1 MKIRCHPTAV
11 ILCILTLC
19 TPCGTL
25 FAQAAASTV
34 VQSQADEAPASQPEP
49 VTLVKGPYLQAMR
62 TDGLVLCLEPSQ
74 NVAGRIVVQD
84 TSGKKV
90 AEKSFQAAT
99 GKITRVAIDGL
110 KAGESYQYAVYLA
123 DGTKPA
129 FSSTFKAFPP
139 AGQLPVE
146 FAAMGDSRTNPGV
159 FRSVCE
165 AIRKTGLSMV
175 LHDGDFVAAGR
186 VVSLWN
192 GQFFQP
198 GREMLAGV
206 TMFPAVGNHELG
218 GAGPDGYTVFSRFF
232 VMPENQT
239 WYSFDYGGV
248 HITVLDST
256 RKADENSAQYKWA
269 EADLMASKA
278 VWKIALFHHP
288 WFNAGSHG
296 SEVPMRQ
303 VYGPLF
309 VRAGVDVILAGHDHN
324 YQKTKPIVQL
334 FEPTSRKPLWQI
346 VTGGGGAPLYPVTR
360 PEVFLDKSAPVNH
373 YLKITADKE
382 RLVAAAYALDGRE
395 IDRLEIRKD
404 APVEGA
410 VSIEQIE
417 LETLLRDW
425 LSKRPLVFAPGAAIG
440 TRSMSWNNTLPV
452 PVKLRFASG
461 DAKRFELASEPATVE
476 VPGQV
481 DGKPGRTPFRLVL
494 RCLDPSI
501 NMNDLSIRMDASYEA
516 GKAGAGKVED
526 IRVPVVAV
534 KALQAVQ
541 AGEVNVDG
549 KADEPAWSQAQPV
562 TGFRE
567 TRKQEPEPYG
577 IATNV
582 RAARDSRNLYLVVTC
597 KLPEG
602 WEDADAEEI
611 TKADNVQID
620 LAGEPGK
627 VVTLIATP
635 KGKTRLEPKDG
646 SARIAVVR
654 SEGGWTLE
662 AAVPLSQLGGTGE
675 IRFNVQRQTSGKV
688 FSLMPYASPFN
699 YDTAAVIP
707 MKAPAAQPATT
718 R

>member
-1 MKIRCHPTAV
+1 MNIRCHPTAV
-11 ILCILTLC
+11 ILCMLTLC

-25 FAQAAASTV
+25 FAQAAAQPA
-34 VQSQADEAPASQPEP
+34 VQTQAAEAPASQPEP

-62 TDGLVLCLEPSQ
+62 TDGLVICLEPLQ
-74 NVAGRIVVQD
+74 DVAGQIVVQD
-84 TSGKKV
+84 TGGKKA

-110 KAGESYQYAVYLA
+110 KAGESYQYTVYLA
-123 DGTKPA
+123 QGTSPA
-129 FSSTFKAFPP
+129 FASTFKTFPP

-146 FAAMGDSRTNPGV
+146 FGAMGDSRTNPGV
-159 FRSVCE
+159 FRNVCE
-165 AIRKTGLSMV
+165 AIRKSGLSMV

-186 VVSLWN
+186 VVRIWD

-198 GREMLAGV
+198 GREMLASV

-309 VRAGVDVILAGHDHN
+309 VRAGVDLILAGHDHN
-324 YQKTKPIVQL
+324 YQKTKPIVQV
-334 FEPTSRKPLWQI
+334 FEPASKKPLWEI

-360 PEVFLDKSAPVNH
+360 PEVFLDKNAPVNH
-373 YLKITADKE
+373 YLKVTAEKD
-382 RLVAAAYALDGRE
+382 RLMAAAYALDGKE

-417 LETLLRDW
+417 LEEMLRDW
-425 LSKRPLVFAPGAAIG
+425 LSKRPFVIAPGAAVG
-440 TRSMSWNNTLPV
+440 TLITSWNNTLPV
-452 PVKLRFASG
+452 SVRLRFESG
-461 DAKRFELASEPATVE
+461 DAKRFELAGEPASVE

-481 DGKPGRTPFRLVL
+481 DGKPGRAPIRLVL
-494 RCLDPSI
+494 RCLEPSV

-516 GKAGAGKVED
+516 GKAGAGKAKD
-526 IRVPVVAV
+526 IRVPVVAI
-534 KALQAVQ
+534 KLLQPAP
-541 AGEVNVDG
+541 AGEITVDG
-549 KADEPAWSQAQPV
+549 KTDEPAWSQAQPV

-567 TRKQEPEPYG
+567 TKKQEPEPFG
-577 IATNV
+577 IATSV
-582 RAARDSRNLYLVVTC
+582 RAAKDSRNLYLVVTC

-602 WEDADAEEI
+602 WEDADSEDI
-611 TKADNVQID
+611 TKADHVRID

-627 VVTLIATP
+627 VITLIATP
-635 KGKTRLEPKDG
+635 KGKTELQPKDG
-646 SARIAVVR
+646 SAKIAIVR
-654 SEGGWTLE
+654 GEAGWALE
-662 AAVPLSQLGGTGE
+662 VAVPLSQLGEPGE

-707 MKAPAAQPATT
+707 MKAPASQPAAV